1 MNRYKMYFRIKA
13 FVLPLMMASVLMI
26 SCAEGR
32 HSPTEADLS
41 AFGTYVNALDTPQL
55 KQNMQ
60 KLLAGD
66 TARWKADKAV
76 KAIHDKFFD

>member
-1 MNRYKMYFRIKA
+1 MYFRIKA

-41 AFGTYVNALDTPQL
+41 AFGTYVNALDT
-55 KQNMQ
+55 
-60 KLLAGD
+60 A
-66 TARWKADKAV
+66 TRDKEFFQGAAV
-76 KAIHDKFFD
+76 KLVEFVVTDGAG